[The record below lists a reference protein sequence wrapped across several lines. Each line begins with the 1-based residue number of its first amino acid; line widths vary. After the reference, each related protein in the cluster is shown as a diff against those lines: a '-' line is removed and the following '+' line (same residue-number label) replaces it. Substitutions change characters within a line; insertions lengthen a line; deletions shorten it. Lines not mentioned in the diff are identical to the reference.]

1 MTHSKFPFSKMVPNS
16 SHDPILAVVVGDFSR
31 EATLRFWTHVSA
43 LEYRHIRSM
52 LPPGSAF
59 YDEYRRITYCL
70 LGDLPFIKQSGLR
83 TRQTGLLDDRI
94 LIGFP
99 GGITINDVLP
109 RVGLLIFH
117 ALWGPSQRDIRNV
130 WVMFPCNTLAP
141 LCWELEKIFHSPED
155 ILEMVAA
162 AGCGIGDAERILAD
176 KIVER
181 IQPVF
186 PTIPEA
192 VIEYVWACEKSA
204 LIPLGTLDIVQTY
217 TEALRRLRYPLQLIA
232 PDPHQQ
238 AVVLQ
243 SIKSC
248 ICAEA
253 GERKTA
259 KIALSQIVDQLIR
272 IHGNEVA
279 VIQACTDLTCGIGL
293 DSNAIFAESMVKS
306 IYR

>member
-1 MTHSKFPFSKMVPNS
+1 MKNMPSNS
-16 SHDPILAVVVGDFSR
+16 NDPILAIVVGDFSR

-43 LEYRHIRSM
+43 LEYRHIRAK
-52 LPPGSAF
+52 LPPKSAF

-70 LGDLPFIKQSGLR
+70 LGDLPFIKQNGLL
-83 TRQTGLLDDRI
+83 TRRTGLLDDRI

-99 GGITINDVLP
+99 GGITLNDVLP

-117 ALWGPSQRDIRNV
+117 ALWGPAQRDIRNV

-162 AGCGIGDAERILAD
+162 AGCGIGDSERILAD
-176 KIVER
+176 RIVER

-192 VIEYVWACEKSA
+192 VIEHVWAGKKSA
-204 LIPLGTLDIVQTY
+204 LIPLGTLDIGKTY
-217 TEALRRLRYPLQLIA
+217 TEALRRLRYPLRLIA

-238 AVVLQ
+238 TVVLQ
-243 SIKSC
+243 SIKTC

-253 GERKTA
+253 GERETA
-259 KIALSQIVDQLIR
+259 KFALSQIVDQLIR
-272 IHGNEVA
+272 DHGSGVA
-279 VIQACTDLTCGIGL
+279 VIQACTDLTCDIGL
-293 DSNAIFAESMVKS
+293 DSNAIFAEFMINS

>member
-1 MTHSKFPFSKMVPNS
+1 MTHGNPPLMKNMLS
-16 SHDPILAVVVGDFSR
+16 SHDPTLAVVVGDFSR
-31 EATLRFWTHVSA
+31 EATLRFWTHVST
-43 LEYRHIRSM
+43 LEYRQIRTM
-52 LPPGSAF
+52 LPSESAF

-70 LGDLPFIKQSGLR
+70 LGDLPFIKQYGLR
-83 TRQTGLLDDRI
+83 SHRTGLLDDRI

-99 GGITINDVLP
+99 GGITLKDILP
-109 RVGLLIFH
+109 QVALLIFH
-117 ALWGPSQRDIRNV
+117 ALWGPAKRDIRNV

-141 LCWELEKIFHSPED
+141 LCWELEKIFQTPED
-155 ILEMVAA
+155 ILEMVSS
-162 AGCGIGDAERILAD
+162 AGCGIGDSERFLAD
-176 KIVER
+176 RIVER

-192 VIEYVWACEKSA
+192 VIEYVWACKKSA
-204 LIPLGTLDIVQTY
+204 LIPLGTLDICKTY

-243 SIKSC
+243 SIKTC

-253 GERKTA
+253 GDRETA
-259 KIALSQIVDQLIR
+259 TIALSQIVDQLIR
-272 IHGNEVA
+272 AHGSGVA

-293 DSNAIFAESMVKS
+293 DSNAIFAEFMVKS